1 MDLWV
6 NIRPTSI
13 HIIGVPGG
21 EEGQK
26 RQKIYL
32 KNNDWKCPYPGEK
45 NRYPGQV
52 TKSPKEDES
61 EEIHTKMYH
70 TQNGKN

>member
-6 NIRPTSI
+6 NIKPTSI
-13 HIIGVPGG
+13 HIIGSQ
-21 EEGQK
+21 EEK
-26 RQKIYL
+26 RDRRGRKFIW
-32 KNNDWKCPYPGEK
+32 KSNDWKFPYPGEE

-61 EEIHTKMYH
+61 EEIHTKRYY